1 MELNNISLLDA
12 LVFDIRETPKFGR
25 ISTIVD
31 YKRKAGYL
39 ASARPLFET
48 CYSP

>member
-12 LVFDIRETPKFGR
+12 LVFDIRETPKFGQ

-48 CYSP
+48 FHCH

>member
-12 LVFDIRETPKFGR
+12 LVFDIRKTPIFGR